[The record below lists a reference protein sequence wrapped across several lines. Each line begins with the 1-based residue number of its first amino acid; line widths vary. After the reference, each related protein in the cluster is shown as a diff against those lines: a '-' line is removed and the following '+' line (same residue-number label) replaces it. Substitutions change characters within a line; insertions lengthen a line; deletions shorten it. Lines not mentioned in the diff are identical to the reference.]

1 MSSVDPNFISPKY
14 QKYFANILQKFSMTC
29 SLSLLVF
36 FLELLVILVSMNIFL
51 GQSNLVHILSFSQC
65 IINIFL

>member
-1 MSSVDPNFISPKY
+1 
-14 QKYFANILQKFSMTC
+14 MTC